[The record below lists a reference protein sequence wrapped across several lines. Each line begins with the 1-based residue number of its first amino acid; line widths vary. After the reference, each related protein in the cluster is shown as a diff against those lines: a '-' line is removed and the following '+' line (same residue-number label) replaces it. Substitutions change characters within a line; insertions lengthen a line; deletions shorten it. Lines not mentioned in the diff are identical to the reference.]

1 MEKNVKL
8 LIFLIITMAFTSCDP
23 MRILVIK
30 SKQNTSVTIY
40 ANQAMTN
47 QTTVS
52 NQKTIIRIPSLESP
66 SKTDT
71 TFYFGLGGWGN
82 SDLIKNL
89 SKKID
94 SIIIIDNH
102 EKILLKNQSEI
113 NAYLMKRR
121 GGYAKRK
128 LIIEAK

>member
-71 TFYFGLGGWGN
+71 TFYFALGGWGN